1 MWTKLYGMITLI
13 ITYIASAYSL
23 VKRSKEKITYQE
35 KFKAVLEPSE
45 ILGRCPSKTP
55 TTSGIAWTPA
65 EQQHWRKYVA
75 EQKYLG
81 KNPAYK
87 SSNGF

>member
-13 ITYIASAYSL
+13 ITYLASAYSL
-23 VKRSKEKITYQE
+23 VKRSKEITYQE

-45 ILGRCPSKTP
+45 RK
-55 TTSGIAWTPA
+55 WTPV
-65 EQQHWRKYVA
+65 EQQYWKEYVISNSA
-75 EQKYLG
+75 CGRQFK

>member
-1 MWTKLYGMITLI
+1 MWTQLYGMITLI
-13 ITYIASAYSL
+13 ITYLASAYSL
-23 VKRSKEKITYQE
+23 VKRSKEITYQE

-45 ILGRCPSKTP
+45 RK
-55 TTSGIAWTPA
+55 WTQG
-65 EQQHWRKYVA
+65 EQRHWRGYVV
-75 EQKYLG
+75 EQKFLG

>member
-1 MWTKLYGMITLI
+1 MYMWTQLYGMVTLI
-13 ITYIASAYSL
+13 ITYLASAYCL
-23 VKRSKEKITYQE
+23 VKRSKEKITYQD
-35 KFKAVLEPSE
+35 KFKAVLKPSE
-45 ILGRCPSKTP
+45 RR
-55 TTSGIAWTPA
+55 WTEG
-65 EQQHWRKYVA
+65 EQRHWRGYVI